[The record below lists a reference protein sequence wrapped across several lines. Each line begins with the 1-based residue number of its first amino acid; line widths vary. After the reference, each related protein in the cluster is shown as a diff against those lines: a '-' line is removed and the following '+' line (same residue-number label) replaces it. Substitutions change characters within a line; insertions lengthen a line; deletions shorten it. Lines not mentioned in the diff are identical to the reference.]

1 VKPLPHNV
9 VQLRK
14 ELKMNDL
21 KTNEEK
27 STLTTADLAAASQAQ
42 SQSKL
47 ESTQEHD
54 ESAVAPDRSVDM
66 REQSTAVTEPNAT
79 KEPLIP
85 DDGSRKGRWEEIQAH
100 FVDEPKKSVEEA
112 DGLVAEVIQQLAS
125 KFAEERSKLES
136 QWQGGGEA
144 STEDLRLAMQHY
156 RDFFQRLLAA

>member
-1 VKPLPHNV
+1 
-9 VQLRK
+9 
-14 ELKMNDL
+14 MNDL

-27 STLTTADLAAASQAQ
+27 STLTTADLAAASQVQGQGQPESPERDEVTGGGDRSMDTQ
-42 SQSKL
+42 SQSPR
-47 ESTQEHD
+47 STD
-54 ESAVAPDRSVDM
+54 
-66 REQSTAVTEPNAT
+66 PNMT

-85 DDGSRKGRWEEIQAH
+85 DDGSRTVRWQEIQAR

-125 KFAEERSKLES
+125 QFAEERSNLES

-144 STEDLRLAMQHY
+144 STEDLRQAMQHY